1 MTFPI
6 IDVSKQSVAEFETQ
20 CTRSRAWQFV
30 AWYRVVRPLLVFG
43 IWFLAVRYI
52 RWCLEHATPEEV
64 SLEAFVPIIIGVAAV
79 SATLIVWT
87 IARQID
93 LFHSDRLR
101 RMNDGAR
108 AADEAAAPPQ
118 AELPV
123 TAAAGRCLVAY
134 HDDDGMISHV
144 VSMPEYARQTA

>member
-64 SLEAFVPIIIGVAAV
+64 SLEAFVPVIVGVAAV
-79 SATLIVWT
+79 SATMIVWT

-93 LFHSDRLR
+93 LFHTGRLR
-101 RMNDGAR
+101 RMHDGAR
-108 AADEAAAPPQ
+108 AADAAAAPLQP
-118 AELPV
+118 ELPV
-123 TAAAGRCLVAY
+123 TLAAGRCLVAY